1 MFNRNAARHLALIV
15 SILICFF
22 VYMGYY
28 FLGKSEAPAEGAQET
43 DISLTPDQGISGL
56 IVDAPTGGGLRP
68 SGSQAGSP
76 GSPLAPPSA
85 SSPTPSSPDS
95 EAPDISDLLQ
105 QNLGGGISLTP
116 PPDSLQ
122 PPAGLG
128 GETSSPAVQAPPIQ
142 GDILGLIPDTPANR
156 APRNAPAESMI
167 PAPPGE
173 SAPAD
178 TVISPPASVVAPPTS
193 GAGGSA
199 TRPPSSLAPQTGM
212 RPTSSETAPS
222 GLSDRE
228 PTVGAPQTDSVP
240 TPGRIDAPVA
250 RPPAGN
256 TPRPPTREVVPP
268 QPVRTP
274 QSVTPETDGG
284 SESLRI
290 YVVRPG
296 DTLSRIATQEL
307 GSITLADNIFLL
319 NRDVIAD
326 PDRLTVGARLRLPV
340 READV
345 GVGAPAPRVNA
356 SAGIAT
362 PPPGQR
368 ERLHVVAPGDTLSS
382 IALRYYG
389 TSTAWRF
396 LHESNAAAIANP
408 NQLKVGTQLV
418 IPPYNG
424 Q

>member
-1 MFNRNAARHLALIV
+1 M
-15 SILICFF
+15 
-22 VYMGYY
+22 
-28 FLGKSEAPAEGAQET
+28 
-43 DISLTPDQGISGL
+43 
-56 IVDAPTGGGLRP
+56 
-68 SGSQAGSP
+68 
-76 GSPLAPPSA
+76 
-85 SSPTPSSPDS
+85 
-95 EAPDISDLLQ
+95 
-105 QNLGGGISLTP
+105 
-116 PPDSLQ
+116 
-122 PPAGLG
+122 
-128 GETSSPAVQAPPIQ
+128 
-142 GDILGLIPDTPANR
+142 
-156 APRNAPAESMI
+156 
-167 PAPPGE
+167 
-173 SAPAD
+173 
-178 TVISPPASVVAPPTS
+178 
-193 GAGGSA
+193 
-199 TRPPSSLAPQTGM
+199 
-212 RPTSSETAPS
+212 
-222 GLSDRE
+222 
-228 PTVGAPQTDSVP
+228 
-240 TPGRIDAPVA
+240 
-250 RPPAGN
+250 
-256 TPRPPTREVVPP
+256 
-268 QPVRTP
+268 
-274 QSVTPETDGG
+274 
-284 SESLRI
+284 
-290 YVVRPG
+290 VRPG